1 MIYKNNTITFKEFCM
16 KKHSTHILVIDLEA
30 TCDEGDGLAAD
41 DMEVIEIG
49 AVWATAEG
57 EVLEEFQA
65 LVRPTLHPISDFC
78 QELTGIRQA
87 DVDTAPLFPEVAAQL
102 ASFAQRYPE
111 ATMWGSWGKFDDK
124 QIQRDCQR
132 HGVASPL
139 PALSHVNLKRQF
151 AKSRKIKEV
160 GMARALQMVGLPL
173 DGAHHRGLDDAR
185 NIAKLLPWCPPTMI

>member
-1 MIYKNNTITFKEFCM
+1 MIYKNYTILFKEFCM
-16 KKHSTHILVIDLEA
+16 KNHSKPILVIDLEA
-30 TCDEGDGLAAD
+30 TCDEGDGLPGE
-41 DMEVIEIG
+41 DMEVIEVG

-57 EVLEEFQA
+57 EVLDSFES
-65 LVRPTLHPISDFC
+65 LVRPTLHPQLSAFC
-78 QELTGIRQA
+78 QALTGIRQA

-102 ASFAQRYPE
+102 ASFAQRYP
-111 ATMWGSWGKFDDK
+111 AAAVWGSWGKFDDK

-173 DGAHHRGLDDAR
+173 DGAHHRGLADAT
-185 NIAKLLPWCPPTMI
+185 NIAKLLPWCPQP

>member
-1 MIYKNNTITFKEFCM
+1 MIYKNHTIEFNEICM

-78 QELTGIRQA
+78 QALTGIQQA
-87 DVDTAPLFPEVAAQL
+87 DVDTAPLFPVVAAQL
-102 ASFAQRYPE
+102 ASFAQRSHD

-139 PALSHVNLKRQF
+139 PALSHLT
-151 AKSRKIKEV
+151 SS
-160 GMARALQMVGLPL
+160 
-173 DGAHHRGLDDAR
+173 
-185 NIAKLLPWCPPTMI
+185 PP

>member
-1 MIYKNNTITFKEFCM
+1 MKTNTEP
-16 KKHSTHILVIDLEA
+16 ILVIDLEA
-30 TCDEGDGLAAD
+30 TCDDCDALAAD
-41 DMEVIEIG
+41 EMEVIEIG

-65 LVRPTLHPISDFC
+65 LVRPTLHPQLTEFC
-78 QELTGIRQA
+78 QALTGIEQA
-87 DVDTAPLFPEVAAQL
+87 QVDNAQSFAQVAEKL
-102 ASFAQRYPE
+102 ASFAQRYPK
-111 ATMWGSWGKFDDK
+111 ATMWGSWGKFDNK

-185 NIAKLLPWCPPTMI
+185 NIAKLLPWCPAP

>member
-78 QELTGIRQA
+78 QELTGIRQT
-87 DVDTAPLFPEVAAQL
+87 DVDTAPLFPVVAAQL

-185 NIAKLLPWCPPTMI
+185 NIAKLLPWCPQP

>member
-1 MIYKNNTITFKEFCM
+1 MIYKNHTIEFNEICM

-78 QELTGIRQA
+78 QALTGIQQA
-87 DVDTAPLFPEVAAQL
+87 DVDTAPLFPVVAAQL

>member
-1 MIYKNNTITFKEFCM
+1 M
-16 KKHSTHILVIDLEA
+16 KILVIDLEA
-30 TCDEGDGLAAD
+30 TCADGDGLAAD

-65 LVRPTLHPISDFC
+65 LVRPTLHPQLTEFC
-78 QELTGIRQA
+78 QALTGIEQA
-87 DVDTAPLFPEVAAQL
+87 QVDGAEPFPVVAAQL

-111 ATMWGSWGKFDDK
+111 ATIWGSWGKFDDK

-132 HGVASPL
+132 HGAPSPL
-139 PALSHVNLKRQF
+139 PALTHVNLKRQF
-151 AKSRKIKEV
+151 AKTRRIKEV

-185 NIAKLLPWCPPTMI
+185 NIAKLLQWCPAP

>member
-1 MIYKNNTITFKEFCM
+1 MIYKNHTIEFNEICM

-30 TCDEGDGLAAD
+30 TCDEGDGLPGEE
-41 DMEVIEIG
+41 MEVIEVG
-49 AVWATAEG
+49 AVWATADG
-57 EVLEEFQA
+57 DVLEEFQA
-65 LVRPTLHPISDFC
+65 LVRPTLHPVSDFC
-78 QELTGIRQA
+78 QALTGIRQA

-102 ASFAQRYPE
+102 ASFAQRYPD